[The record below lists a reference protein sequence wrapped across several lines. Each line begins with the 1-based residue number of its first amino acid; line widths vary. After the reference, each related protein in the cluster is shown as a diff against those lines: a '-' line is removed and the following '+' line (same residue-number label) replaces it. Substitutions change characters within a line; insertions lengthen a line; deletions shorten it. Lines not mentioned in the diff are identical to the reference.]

1 MFMMTTKGSRRLC
14 FALATALLV
23 VLDWWS
29 KGWFQEVLASSGPVE
44 VFQGLRFALVHN
56 YGAAFGILASAGGW
70 QRGLLISLAVGVMAY
85 LAWRLWA
92 ARPDESRL
100 NLGFTMILGG
110 AAGNLI
116 DRVRYGHVVDFID
129 VYVGN
134 WHWPAFNV
142 ADTAI
147 TIGAGLVILDSIGLL
162 GRNKD

>member
-1 MFMMTTKGSRRLC
+1 MTSKGSRRSS
-14 FALATALLV
+14 FALAAALLA

-29 KGWFQEVLASSGPVE
+29 KRWFQEVLVSSGPVE
-44 VFQGLRFALVHN
+44 VFQGLRFVLVYN
-56 YGAAFGILASAGGW
+56 SGAAFGVLASAGGW
-70 QRGLLISLAVGVMAY
+70 QRGLLISLAVGVMVY

-100 NLGFTMILGG
+100 NLGFAMILGG

-129 VYVGN
+129 LYVGN

-142 ADTAI
+142 ADMAI

>member
-1 MFMMTTKGSRRLC
+1 MMTSKGNRRSS
-14 FALATALLV
+14 FALAAALLV

-29 KGWFQEVLASSGPVE
+29 KRWFQEALASSGPVE
-44 VFQGLRFALVHN
+44 VFQGLRFVLVHN
-56 YGAAFGILASAGGW
+56 SGAAFGVLASAGGW
-70 QRGLLISLAVGVMAY
+70 QRGLLISLAAGVMVY

-100 NLGFTMILGG
+100 NLGFAMILGG

-129 VYVGN
+129 LYVGN

-142 ADTAI
+142 ADMAI